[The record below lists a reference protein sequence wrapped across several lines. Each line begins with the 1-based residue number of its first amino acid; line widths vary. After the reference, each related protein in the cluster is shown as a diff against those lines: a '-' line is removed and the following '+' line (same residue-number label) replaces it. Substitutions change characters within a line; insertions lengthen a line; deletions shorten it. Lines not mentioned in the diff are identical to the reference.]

1 VILFLALLYAGGM
14 WLVFF
19 KLKLLPWNR
28 KWITISVIAGVV
40 GLTVIVLALNF
51 SHPYSVDAVVMQKTT
66 PIVPQVSG
74 RIVELTVKSNQ
85 SVKKGDVLFRIDAE
99 PYREKLNQAN
109 AALSQAESQTTTGIQ
124 QARQTVDAANAG
136 TTAALASVE
145 AAKATLNATESS
157 IALAQKRLGQ
167 YGGLA
172 DKGAG
177 SKFQVEQAETNV
189 ETLKSQ
195 AAAQA
200 QQLAAASQQVAAAR
214 AQQQQAQLSLRSALQ
229 TRDMTLAQA
238 RAARDG
244 AQWSLKETVVTA
256 PEDGYVTQLQLAVGA
271 MATTMPVGATM
282 SFVQAKPV
290 PLILATVMQQYVNVI
305 VPGAEAEVALQVLPG
320 RTFKASV
327 VEIEK
332 GTGTGQLAPTST
344 LSSAYQPTPVTRMYV
359 VLKIEDDL
367 KGLNIPIGSAGQL
380 TIRGQGA
387 KPLFI
392 IRQIMI
398 RMYSWMNYLF
408 AGG

>member
-1 VILFLALLYAGGM
+1 MILFLAICYAAVV

-28 KWITISVIAGVV
+28 KWITISVGVGVV
-40 GLTVIVLALNF
+40 GLTVVVLALNF
-51 SHPYSVDAVVMQKTT
+51 THPYSVDAVVMQKTT

-74 RIVELTVKSNQ
+74 RIVELAVKSNQ
-85 SVKKGDVLFRIDAE
+85 SVQKGDVLFRIDAE
-99 PYREKLNQAN
+99 PYREKLKQAD
-109 AALSQAESQTTTGIQ
+109 AALSQAEVQTATAIQ
-124 QARQTVDAANAG
+124 QARQSVDAANAG

-145 AAKATLNATESS
+145 AAKSTLNATEAS
-157 IALAQKRLGQ
+157 IALAEKRLGQ

-189 ETLKSQ
+189 ETLKAQ

-200 QQLAAASQQVAAAR
+200 QQLAAAAQQVAAAR
-214 AQQQQAQLSLRSALQ
+214 AQQQQAQISLRSASQ
-229 TRDMTLAQA
+229 TRDMTMAQA

-244 AQWSLKETVVTA
+244 AQWSLNETVVTA
-256 PEDGYVTQLQLAVGA
+256 PDDGYITQLQLAVGA
-271 MATTMPVGATM
+271 MATTMPAGATM
-282 SFVQAKPV
+282 SFVQAKPA
-290 PLILATVMQQYVNVI
+290 PLILATVVQQYVNVI
-305 VPGAEAEVALQVLPG
+305 VPGAEAEVALAVLPG

-327 VEIEK
+327 VEIER
-332 GTGTGQLAPTST
+332 GTGSGQLAPTST
-344 LSSAYQPTPVTRMYV
+344 LWSDFQPKPATRMYV

-367 KGLNIPIGSAGQL
+367 KDVNIPIGSAGQV
-380 TIRGQGA
+380 TIRGRGA

-398 RMYSWMNYLF
+398 RMYSWMNYFF

>member
-1 VILFLALLYAGGM
+1 MILFLALLYAGGM

-28 KWITISVIAGVV
+28 KWITISVGVGVV
-40 GLTVIVLALNF
+40 GLTVVVLALNF

-74 RIVELTVKSNQ
+74 RIVELAVKSNQ
-85 SVKKGDVLFRIDAE
+85 SVKKGDILFKIDAE
-99 PYREKLNQAN
+99 PYREKLNQAD
-109 AALSQAESQTTTGIQ
+109 AALKQAESQTTTGIQ

-145 AAKATLNATESS
+145 AAKATLNSTESS
-157 IALAQKRLGQ
+157 IALAEKRLGQ

-177 SKFQVEQAETNV
+177 SKFQVEQAQTNV

-200 QQLAAASQQVAAAR
+200 QQLAAATQQVAAAR
-214 AQQQQAQLSLRSALQ
+214 AQQQQAQNSLRSATQ

-282 SFVQAKPV
+282 SFVQAKPA
-290 PLILATVMQQYVNVI
+290 PLVLATIVQQYVNVI

-344 LSSAYQPTPVTRMYV
+344 LWSDYQPKPVTRMYV

-392 IRQIMI
+392 IRRIMI

-408 AGG
+408 SGG

>member
-1 VILFLALLYAGGM
+1 MILFLAMLYAGGM

-28 KWITISVIAGVV
+28 RWITISVALGVV
-40 GLTVIVLALNF
+40 GLAVIALALNF
-51 SHPYSVDAVVMQKTT
+51 SHPYSVDAVVIQKTT

-74 RIVELTVKSNQ
+74 RIVELAVKSNQ
-85 SVKKGDVLFRIDAE
+85 SVKKGDVLFKIDPE
-99 PYREKLNQAN
+99 PYQEKLNQAD
-109 AALSQAESQTTTGIQ
+109 AALSQAEVQTATAIQ
-124 QARQTVDAANAG
+124 QAKQSVDAATAG
-136 TTAALASVE
+136 TTGALAGVE
-145 AAKATLNATESS
+145 AAKSTFSATQSS
-157 IALAQKRLGQ
+157 LALAEKRLGQ

-189 ETLKSQ
+189 DSLKAQ
-195 AAAQA
+195 AAAQG
-200 QQLAAASQQVAAAR
+200 QQLTAASQQVAAAR
-214 AQQQQAQLSLRSALQ
+214 AQQQQAQINLRTASQ

-244 AQWSLKETVVTA
+244 AQWSLTETVVTA
-256 PEDGYVTQLQLAVGA
+256 PDDGYVTQLQLALGA
-271 MATTMPVGATM
+271 MATTTPAGATM
-282 SFVQAKPV
+282 SFVHAKPN
-290 PLILATVMQQYVNVI
+290 PLVLATVVQQYVHVI
-305 VPGAEAEVALQVLPG
+305 KPGAEAEVALQILPG

-332 GTGTGQLAPTST
+332 GTGSGQLAPTST
-344 LSSAYQPTPVTRMYV
+344 LWSDVQPRPATRMYV

-367 KGLNIPIGSAGQL
+367 KDVNIPIGSAGQM
-380 TIRGQGA
+380 TIRGPSA

-392 IRQIMI
+392 IRRIMI

-408 AGG
+408 SGG

>member
-1 VILFLALLYAGGM
+1 M
-14 WLVFF
+14 FF

-28 KWITISVIAGVV
+28 KWITISVAVGVV

-74 RIVELTVKSNQ
+74 RIVELAVKSNQ

-99 PYREKLNQAN
+99 PYREKLDQAD
-109 AALSQAESQTTTGIQ
+109 AALSQAEVQTATAIQ
-124 QARQTVDAANAG
+124 QARQSVDAATAG
-136 TTAALASVE
+136 TTAALAGVE
-145 AAKATLNATESS
+145 AAKSTASATQSS
-157 IALAQKRLGQ
+157 LALAEKRLGQ

-172 DKGAG
+172 NKGAG
-177 SKFQVEQAETNV
+177 SKFQVEQGETNV
-189 ETLKSQ
+189 EGLKAQ
-195 AAAQA
+195 AAAQG
-200 QQLAAASQQVAAAR
+200 QQLAAAIQQVAAAR
-214 AQQQQAQLSLRSALQ
+214 AQQQQAQISLRSALQ
-229 TRDMTLAQA
+229 TRDMALAQA

-244 AQWSLKETVVTA
+244 AQWSLEETMVTA
-256 PEDGYVTQLQLAVGA
+256 PDDGYIPQLQLAVGA
-271 MATTMPVGATM
+271 MASPASASATM
-282 SFVQAKPV
+282 SFVHAKPS

-305 VPGAEAEVALQVLPG
+305 TPGAEAEVALAVLPG

-332 GTGTGQLAPTST
+332 GAGTGQLAPTST
-344 LSSAYQPTPVTRMYV
+344 LSSDFQPRPVTRMYV
-359 VLKIEDDL
+359 VLKVEEDL
-367 KGLNIPIGSAGQL
+367 KDFNIPIGSAGQM

-392 IRQIMI
+392 IRRIMI

-408 AGG
+408 GGG